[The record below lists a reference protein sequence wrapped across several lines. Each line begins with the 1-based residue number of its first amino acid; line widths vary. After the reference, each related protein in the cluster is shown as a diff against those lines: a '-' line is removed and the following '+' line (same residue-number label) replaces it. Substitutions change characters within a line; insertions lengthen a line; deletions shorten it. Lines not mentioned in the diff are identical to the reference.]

1 MSVWR
6 SFFVSVRQKPS
17 KSLLKPYKFE
27 QCMVARCASLTSW
40 TLFWSC
46 LDTPLGPLLL
56 HIHSSYASFE
66 VRSMTDAERD
76 QVDGNAQAV
85 MRSCGEEIRLFRSD
99 LTRLKLRPQVE
110 EHRSITITMIDT
122 YMKVVCK
129 IFSEMKG
136 KARHR
141 QHNFIIFTF
150 TTKRRRY

>member
-1 MSVWR
+1 
-6 SFFVSVRQKPS
+6 
-17 KSLLKPYKFE
+17 
-27 QCMVARCASLTSW
+27 MVARCASLTSW

-46 LDTPLGPLLL
+46 LDKPLGPLLL
-56 HIHSSYASFE
+56 LLMFFFFLCFIHIHSYSFFFSCFIHIHSSYASFE

-141 QHNFIIFTF
+141 QRNLTF